1 MTLIDL
7 VLLKARLAELA
18 GRFDVDALET
28 CDSTSSELLRRAEA
42 GAPAGTV
49 IVADCQTAGRG
60 RRGRQ
65 WLSAPAS
72 SLTFSVLWRFPGSM
86 ARLGGLSLAVGV
98 ALVRALEGLGA
109 QSIGLKWPNDLLL
122 STAEGQAKLAGVL
135 VELASDRRGCQAVI
149 GIGLNL
155 ARPSGELPQPAAGLE
170 QAGVPGVDRHLLL
183 AAILRELADVLDRFA
198 ADGFAA
204 LRGQWQQRHV
214 WQGQAVRIL
223 GEGESSL
230 VGTCLGVDEDG
241 ALLLE
246 TATGRQRIYS
256 GDVTLR
262 PEGST
267 LGVRPEGSTLGA
279 GSA

>member
-1 MTLIDL
+1 MPLIDL

-18 GRFDVDALET
+18 GRFDVDALDS

-42 GAPAGTV
+42 GAPAGSV
-49 IVADCQTAGRG
+49 VVADRQSAGRG
-60 RRGRQ
+60 RRGRV
-65 WLSAPAS
+65 WLSAPEN

-86 ARLGGLSLAVGV
+86 ARLGGLSLVVGV

-109 QSIGLKWPNDLLL
+109 RGVGLKWPNDLLL
-122 STAEGQAKLAGVL
+122 ATAEGQAKVAGVL
-135 VELASDRRGCQAVI
+135 VELASDRRGSQAVI

-155 ARPSGELPQPAAGLE
+155 LQPSGELPQPAAGLA
-170 QAGVPGVDRHLLL
+170 QAGLPGVDRHLLL

-204 LRGQWQQRHV
+204 LRPQWQQRHV
-214 WQGQAVRIL
+214 WQGQLVRIL
-223 GEGESSL
+223 GETEPPL

-241 ALLLE
+241 ALLLD
-246 TATGRQRIYS
+246 TAAGTQRIYS
-256 GDVTLR
+256 GDVSLR

-267 LGVRPEGSTLGA
+267 LGVRPEGSTPGVL
-279 GSA
+279 

>member
-1 MTLIDL
+1 MPLIDL

-18 GRFDVDALET
+18 GRFDVDALAT
-28 CDSTSSELLRRAEA
+28 CDSTSSELLRRAET

-60 RRGRQ
+60 RRGRE

-109 QSIGLKWPNDLLL
+109 QGIGLKWPNDLLVA
-122 STAEGQAKLAGVL
+122 TTEGQAKVAGVL

-155 ARPSGELPQPAAGLE
+155 VRPAGELSQPVAGLA
-170 QAGVPGVDRHLLL
+170 QAGLSAVDRHLLL
-183 AAILRELADVLDRFA
+183 AAILRELADVLDHFA

-204 LRGQWQQRHV
+204 LRPQWQQRHV

-223 GEGESSL
+223 GEAEPPL

-241 ALLLE
+241 ALLLD
-246 TATGRQRIYS
+246 TAAGKQRIYS
-256 GDVTLR
+256 GDVSLR
-262 PEGST
+262 PEGSSSGI
-267 LGVRPEGSTLGA
+267 LP
-279 GSA
+279 

>member
-1 MTLIDL
+1 MPLIDL

-18 GRFDVDALET
+18 GRFDVDALDS

-42 GAPAGTV
+42 GAPAGSV
-49 IVADCQTAGRG
+49 VVADRQSAGRG
-60 RRGRQ
+60 RRGRV
-65 WLSAPAS
+65 WLSAPEN

-86 ARLGGLSLAVGV
+86 ARLGGLSLVVGV

-109 QSIGLKWPNDLLL
+109 RGVGLKWPNDLLL
-122 STAEGQAKLAGVL
+122 ATAEGQAKVAGVL
-135 VELASDRRGCQAVI
+135 VELASDRRGSQAVI

-155 ARPSGELPQPAAGLE
+155 LQPSGELPQPAAGLA
-170 QAGVPGVDRHLLL
+170 QAGLPGVDRHLLL

-204 LRGQWQQRHV
+204 LRPQWQQRHV
-214 WQGQAVRIL
+214 WQGELVRIL
-223 GEGESSL
+223 GETEPPL

-241 ALLLE
+241 ALLLD
-246 TATGRQRIYS
+246 TAAGTQRIYS
-256 GDVTLR
+256 GDVSLR

-267 LGVRPEGSTLGA
+267 LGVRPEGSTPGVL
-279 GSA
+279 